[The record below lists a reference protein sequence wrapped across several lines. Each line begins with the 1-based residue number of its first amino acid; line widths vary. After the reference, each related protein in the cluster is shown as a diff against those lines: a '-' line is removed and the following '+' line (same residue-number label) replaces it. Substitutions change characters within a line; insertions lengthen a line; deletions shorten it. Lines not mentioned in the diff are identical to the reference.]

1 LLAIAVLTT
10 SPSDVGGPENLALLD
25 FSKAEKGQVDGEAV
39 LVYGFPKRNE
49 LDYMQGDAIENYRG
63 TCALTSI
70 ANLITQTGTPTS
82 EGEVVNTG

>member
-1 LLAIAVLTT
+1 
-10 SPSDVGGPENLALLD
+10 LLD

-63 TCALTSI
+63 TCTSI
-70 ANLITQTGTPTS
+70 NGQHNTATTS
-82 EGEVVNTG
+82 K